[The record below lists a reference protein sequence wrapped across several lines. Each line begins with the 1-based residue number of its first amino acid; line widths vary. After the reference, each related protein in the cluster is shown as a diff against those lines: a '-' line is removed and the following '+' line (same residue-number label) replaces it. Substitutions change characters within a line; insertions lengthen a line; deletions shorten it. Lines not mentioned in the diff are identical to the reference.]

1 MDTFLGGMDALL
13 EWVSTALHQTAT
25 SYCEL
30 ETADDKNTLVARDGS
45 LVSILRLDGAK
56 FLVGTAEFERLHEAV
71 RESLQT
77 ALARRGHTLQ
87 VCFVYDKDAVTR
99 DIRDIFGPAYATAKR
114 LNLELDDLFNERV
127 NFLAKYCARESCY
140 LALWTRPD
148 SLSKKQVEQAQK
160 NKAAKIKRNKL
171 PPMRYA
177 QSIVA
182 GIPELRDTHHS
193 FIRATLNDLS
203 YAGLSI
209 ELLEVHDA
217 IHSVR
222 ETIDSEFTDQS
233 WRPVLPGDKIPVR
246 FNRKPTQDISEIMWP
261 SLGRQIFPRDGEN
274 LDLHYARVGSRIYAS
289 LFIDLFPQEVKRFSV
304 LFNRAVSANLPWRI
318 SFLVDSD
325 GLSGIRFKST
335 ISAILSFASSDN
347 PLINDSQKMLQYIET
362 NTDDAV
368 VKLRVALA
376 TWAPTGEMPLL
387 KQRHAELA
395 KAVQGWGYCEVS
407 ELSGD
412 PFGGALSSSLAL
424 NANSLAN
431 PSVAPFSDVSMM
443 FPFTRPSSSWT
454 HGALLF
460 RSPDGKPWPYQPG
473 SSRQTTWID
482 LVYARPGSGK
492 SVLSNAINL
501 GLCLN
506 PGNMRLPR
514 ISIIDIGPSSSGLI
528 SLIREA
534 LPPDK
539 RHLAAYHRLRMTP
552 DFSINPFDT
561 QLGARYPT
569 PLERSFLVNF
579 VALLGTPLGGEHP
592 YDGIVDMAGMVI
604 DEMYKQSADS
614 GTPHLYAPAIEPNID
629 KILEQAGFKFDT
641 HTTWWEVTDALF
653 ENNFIHEAM
662 LSQRHAVPLV
672 ADAASVCRTPAVEDL
687 FGNIVAPTGETLI
700 QAFGRMISSA
710 VREYPIL
717 GRVTQFDIGEAR
729 VVSLDLDEVAKT
741 GGEAADRQTAIMY
754 MIARYV
760 LARDYYLTPENINDL
775 HKKYRDYHRAR
786 IIEIREDAKRI
797 VFDEFHRTAK
807 AQAVRNQVIVDMRE
821 GRKWK
826 VQVALLSQALD
837 DFDPIM
843 VDFATSVF
851 IMDAGP
857 KQAIEKSATVFGLSE
872 TAKTALRTRVHGP
885 REGGGT
891 FLAQFSTKDGVNT
904 QLLTNTIGPIELWAF
919 STTAEDTRVRN
930 DLYVRLG
937 PRIARR
943 VLAALY
949 PTGTIAPVVEKRLG
963 ELQEEGS
970 LLEESGVSI
979 LQQLID
985 EIVNEYRT
993 NPIFGAIQLSEAEEE
1008 KIKNAN
1014 TRKSSPQKEG
1024 PKEPPAKNE

>member
-1 MDTFLGGMDALL
+1 MDSFLGGMDALL
-13 EWVSTALHQTAT
+13 EWMSTALHQTAT

-30 ETADDKNTLVARDGS
+30 ETADNNDTLVARDGS
-45 LVSILRLDGAK
+45 LVSVLRLDGAK
-56 FLVGTAEFERLHEAV
+56 FLVGSEEFERLHESV
-71 RESLQT
+71 RQSLQT
-77 ALARRGHTLQ
+77 GLARKGHTLQ
-87 VCFVYDKDAVTR
+87 VCFVYDKDAVKR
-99 DIRDIFGPAYATAKR
+99 DISDIFSGAHGTAKR
-114 LNLELDDLFNERV
+114 LNLELEDLFDERV
-127 NFLAKYCARESCY
+127 NFLSRYCAKESCY

-148 SLSKKQVEQAQK
+148 SLSKKQLEQAK
-160 NKAAKIKRNKL
+160 RNKVAKIKKNKL

-182 GIPELRDTHHS
+182 GIPELRDTHRS
-193 FIRATLNDLS
+193 FVRSTYNDLS
-203 YAGLSI
+203 FTGLNI
-209 ELLEVHDA
+209 EILDVHDA
-217 IHSVR
+217 IRCVR
-222 ETIDSEFTDQS
+222 ETIDSEFTDQY

-246 FNRKPTQDISEIMWP
+246 FNTKPTQDISEIMWP
-261 SLGRQIFPRDGEN
+261 SLGRQLFPRDGEN
-274 LDLHYARVGSRIYAS
+274 LDLHHVRLGNRIYAS
-289 LFIDLFPQEVKRFSV
+289 IFIDLFPQEVKRFSV

-318 SFLVDSD
+318 SYLVDSD
-325 GLSGIRFKST
+325 GLSGIRFKSL
-335 ISAILSFASSDN
+335 IAAILSFASSDN
-347 PLINDSQKMLQYIET
+347 PLISDSKKILQYIET
-362 NTDDAV
+362 NSDDPV

-376 TWAPTGEMPLL
+376 TWAPVGEMSLL

-424 NANSLAN
+424 NANSYAN
-431 PSVAPFSDVSMM
+431 ASVAPFSDVSLM

-454 HGALLF
+454 QGALLF

-482 LVYARPGSGK
+482 LIYARPGSGK

-506 PGNMRLPR
+506 PGNQRLPR

-528 SLIREA
+528 SLISEA
-534 LPPDK
+534 LPPDR

-561 QLGARYPT
+561 QLGSRHPT

-579 VALLGTPLGGEHP
+579 MALLGTPLGSNRP

-604 DEMYKQSADS
+604 DEMYKQADDT
-614 GTPHLYAPAIEPNID
+614 GTPHLYAQAIEPEID
-629 KILEQAGFKFDT
+629 KLLEHHRFKFDA
-641 HTTWWEVTDALF
+641 HTSWWEVTDFLF
-653 ENNFIHEAM
+653 ENGLQHEA
-662 LSQRHAVPLV
+662 LLAQRHAVPLV
-672 ADAASVCRTPAVEDL
+672 ADAASACRLPAIDDL
-687 FGNIVAPTGETLI
+687 FGNVTAPTGETLI

-717 GRVTQFDIGEAR
+717 GRVTQFDIGDAR
-729 VVSLDLDEVAKT
+729 IVSLDLDEVAKT

-760 LARDYYLTPENINDL
+760 LARDYYLTPENVNDL
-775 HKKYRDYHRAR
+775 PRKYRDYHRGR
-786 IIEIREDAKRI
+786 ILEIREDAKRI
-797 VFDEFHRTAK
+797 VFDEFHRTAN
-807 AQAVRNQVIVDMRE
+807 ADAVRNQVIVDMRE

-826 VQVALLSQALD
+826 VQVALLSQSLD
-837 DFDPIM
+837 DFDPVM

-857 KQAIEKSATVFGLSE
+857 KQAIDKSAAVFGLSE

-930 DLYVRLG
+930 ELYTRLG
-937 PRIARR
+937 PRIARK
-943 VLAALY
+943 VLGALY
-949 PTGTIAPVVEKRLG
+949 PTGTIAPIVEKRLM
-963 ELQEEGS
+963 EMQEEGG
-970 LLEESGVSI
+970 LGEESGQSI

-985 EIVNEYRT
+985 EIINEYRT
-993 NPIFGAIQLSEAEEE
+993 NPLFGAIKTTASE
-1008 KIKNAN
+1008 
-1014 TRKSSPQKEG
+1014 
-1024 PKEPPAKNE
+1024 

>member
-1 MDTFLGGMDALL
+1 MSLMDSFLGSMDALL
-13 EWVSTALHQTAT
+13 EWISTALHQTST

-30 ETADDKNTLVARDGS
+30 ETADDPNTLVARDGS

-56 FLVGTAEFERLHEAV
+56 FLVGTTEFERLHEAV

-87 VCFVYDKDAVTR
+87 VCFIYDKDAVKR
-99 DIRDIFGPAYATAKR
+99 DIKDIFAPAHATAQR
-114 LNLELDDLFNERV
+114 LNLQLDDLFEERIL
-127 NFLAKYCARESCY
+127 FLSKYCARESCY

-148 SLSKKQVEQAQK
+148 SLTKKQVEQVKK
-160 NKAAKIKRNKL
+160 NKLAKIKHHKL

-182 GIPELRDTHHS
+182 SIPELRDTHHS
-193 FIRATLNDLS
+193 FVRATLNDLN
-203 YAGLSI
+203 YAGLSV
-209 ELLEVHDA
+209 ELLGIHEAV
-217 IHSVR
+217 HSVR
-222 ETIDSEFTDQS
+222 ETIDAEFTDQD

-246 FNRKPTQDISEIMWP
+246 FNRKQTQDVSEIMWP

-274 LDLHYARVGSRIYAS
+274 LDLHYARIGNRIYAS

-318 SFLVDSD
+318 SFLVDSN

-335 ISAILSFASSDN
+335 IAAILSFASSDN
-347 PLINDSQKMLQYIET
+347 PLISDSQKILQYIET

-376 TWAPTGEMPLL
+376 TWAPAADLPLL
-387 KQRHAELA
+387 KQRHAELS

-431 PSVAPFSDVSMM
+431 ASVAPFSDVSMM

-454 HGALLF
+454 QGAMLF
-460 RSPDGKPWPYQPG
+460 RSTDGKPWPYQPG

-506 PGNMRLPR
+506 PGNQRLPR
-514 ISIIDIGPSSSGLI
+514 IAIIDIGPSSSGLI

-534 LPPDK
+534 LPPDR

-561 QLGARYPT
+561 QLGARFPT

-579 VALLGTPLGGEHP
+579 MALLGTPLGSEHP

-604 DEMYKQSADS
+604 DEMYKQSADT
-614 GTPHLYAPAIEPNID
+614 GTPHLYAQAIEPGID
-629 KILEQAGFKFDT
+629 EILEKARFKGDA
-641 HTTWWEVTDALF
+641 HTTWWEVTDFLF
-653 ENNFIHEAM
+653 ENGYAHEAM
-662 LSQRHAVPLV
+662 LAQRHAVPLV

-729 VVSLDLDEVAKT
+729 IVSLDLDEVAKT

-760 LARDYYLTPENINDL
+760 LARDYYLTTENINDL
-775 HKKYRDYHRAR
+775 GKKYRDYHRVR
-786 IIEIREDAKRI
+786 IMEIREDAKRI

-807 AQAVRNQVIVDMRE
+807 AYAVRNQVIVDMRE

-826 VQVALLSQALD
+826 VQVALLSQALE
-837 DFDPIM
+837 DFDPVM

-857 KQAIEKSATVFGLSE
+857 QQAIEKSAAVFGLSE

-930 DLYVRLG
+930 ELYTRLG

-949 PTGTIAPVVEKRLG
+949 PTGTIAPVVEKRLA

-970 LLEESGVSI
+970 LLEESGTSV

-985 EIVNEYRT
+985 EIINEYRT
-993 NPIFGAIQLSEAEEE
+993 NPIFGAIQLFEDE
-1008 KIKNAN
+1008 KIANEKHNAKKG
-1014 TRKSSPQKEG
+1014 TIGPSKAKE
-1024 PKEPPAKNE
+1024 

>member
-1 MDTFLGGMDALL
+1 MGIMDSLLGSMDSLL
-13 EWVSTALHQTAT
+13 EWMSTALHQTAT

-30 ETADDKNTLVARDGS
+30 ETADSEDTLVARDGS
-45 LVSILRLDGAK
+45 LVSIVRLDGAR
-56 FLVGTAEFERLHEAV
+56 FLVGSEEFDRLHEAV
-71 RESLQT
+71 RQTLQT
-77 ALARRGHTLQ
+77 ALARKGHTLQ
-87 VCFVYDKDAVTR
+87 VCFVYDKDAVKR
-99 DIRDIFGPAYATAKR
+99 DITDIFSGARGTAKR
-114 LNLELDDLFNERV
+114 LNLELSDLFDERV
-127 NFLAKYCARESCY
+127 SFLSRYCAKESCY

-148 SLSKKQVEQAQK
+148 TLAKKQQEQAK
-160 NKAAKIKRNKL
+160 RNKIAKIKKNKL

-182 GIPELRDTHHS
+182 AIPELRDTHRS
-193 FIRATLNDLS
+193 FVRSTFNDLN
-203 YAGLSI
+203 YAGLDCEI
-209 ELLEVHDA
+209 LNVHDA
-217 IHSVR
+217 IRCVR
-222 ETIDSEFTDQS
+222 ETIDAEFTDQF

-246 FNRKPTQDISEIMWP
+246 FNKKQTQDVSEVMWP
-261 SLGRQIFPRDGEN
+261 SLARQLFPRDGEN
-274 LDLHYARVGSRIYAS
+274 LDLHHARIGNRIYAS
-289 LFIDLFPQEVKRFSV
+289 VFIDLFPQEVKRFSV
-304 LFNRAVSANLPWRI
+304 LFNRVVSANLPWRI
-318 SFLVDSD
+318 SYLVDSD
-325 GLSGIRFKST
+325 GLSGIRFKSLIT
-335 ISAILSFASSDN
+335 SILSFASTDNVLMSDSKKI
-347 PLINDSQKMLQYIET
+347 LSYIET
-362 NTDDAV
+362 NTDDPV
-368 VKLRVALA
+368 VKLRVALS
-376 TWAPTGEMPLL
+376 TWAPSGEMALL

-424 NANSLAN
+424 NANNFAN
-431 PSVAPFSDVSMM
+431 PSVAPFSDVSYM
-443 FPFTRPSSSWT
+443 FPFTRPSSSWQQ
-454 HGALLF
+454 GALLF

-482 LVYARPGSGK
+482 LIYARPGSGK

-506 PGNMRLPR
+506 PGNQRLPR

-539 RHLAAYHRLRMTP
+539 RYLAAYHRLRMTP
-552 DFSINPFDT
+552 EFSINPFDT

-579 VALLGTPLGGEHP
+579 MALLGTPLGSSRP

-604 DEMYKQSADS
+604 DEMYKQASDT
-614 GTPHLYAPAIEPNID
+614 GTPNLYASSIEPAID
-629 KILEQAGFKFDT
+629 VILDQKGFKFDA
-641 HTTWWEVTDALF
+641 HTSWWEVTDFLF
-653 ENNFIHEAM
+653 ENGYIHEAM
-662 LSQRHAVPLV
+662 LAQRHAVPLV
-672 ADAASVCRTPAVEDL
+672 ADAASVCRLPAVEDL
-687 FGNIVAPTGETLI
+687 FGNVTAPTGETLI

-717 GRVTQFDIGEAR
+717 GRVTQFDIGDAR
-729 VVSLDLDEVAKT
+729 IVSLDLDEVAKT

-760 LARDYYLTPENINDL
+760 LARDYYLTPENVADL
-775 HKKYRDYHRAR
+775 PKKFRDYHRAR

-797 VFDEFHRTAK
+797 VFDEFHRTAN
-807 AQAVRNQVIVDMRE
+807 AAAVRNQVIVDMRE

-826 VQVALLSQALD
+826 VQVALLSQSLD
-837 DFDPIM
+837 DFDPVM

-930 DLYVRLG
+930 ELYTRLG

-949 PTGTIAPVVEKRLG
+949 PTGTIAPVVEKRLA
-963 ELQEEGS
+963 EMQEEGAV
-970 LLEESGVSI
+970 LEESGTSI
-979 LQQLID
+979 IQGLIE
-985 EIVNEYRT
+985 EIITEYRT
-993 NPIFGAIQLSEAEEE
+993 NPAFGAVSKEAVEE
-1008 KIKNAN
+1008 K
-1014 TRKSSPQKEG
+1014 
-1024 PKEPPAKNE
+1024 